1 MAQRALT
8 IPGLYD
14 YLTRF
19 SGQDEVLAQVARE
32 TGELPDA
39 GCSRGPTRAGC

>member
-1 MAQRALT
+1 MASAYD

-19 SGQDEVLAQVARE
+19 SGQDEVLAQRRPRHRA
-32 TGELPDA
+32 
-39 GCSRGPTRAGC
+39 SYPTR